1 METWSYAWAVR
12 NLIAELIM
20 PPGIWVIWVFFML
33 FLLKKHELIKNT
45 LIIFGLAMIWVT
57 STNYFAN
64 QFTQFAGHILV
75 WPQALILD
83 EEKLNVSKASDT
95 HQSPTNSAYTQE
107 QIPKDVI
114 TQLPNTKLDFG
125 KDEKY
130 LFEQQGTHAI
140 VILGGGTQKGA
151 KDLPEYQYQ
160 NTSPQ
165 SMERLRAGA
174 RLAKVTKLP
183 VLLTGGAPDRTDT
196 KDLSEAKVMSMVLK
210 EELGIDAR
218 WLEEQSNTTQE
229 NALQSAQILNKEGIK
244 TIYLVTHFWHMPRA
258 KIQFEKQGLTVI
270 EAPMGFYQKDLFTP
284 LDFYPSSEGLQRTRW
299 IWHEILGSACYNL
312 RFLY

>member
-1 METWSYAWAVR
+1 
-12 NLIAELIM
+12 
-20 PPGIWVIWVFFML
+20 
-33 FLLKKHELIKNT
+33 
-45 LIIFGLAMIWVT
+45 MIWVV
-57 STNYFAN
+57 STNYFAY
-64 QFTQFAGHILV
+64 QFTQLAGHLLE

-83 EEKLNVSKASDT
+83 EEKFNVSKLSDT
-95 HQSPTNSAYTQE
+95 HQSSFDSIYTQG
-107 QIPKDVI
+107 QIPKDVK
-114 TQLPNTKLDFG
+114 TQLPNTKLDSG
-125 KDEKY
+125 KDEKS
-130 LFEQQGTHAI
+130 LFEKQGTHAI
-140 VILGGGTQKGA
+140 VILGGGRQKGA

-174 RLAKVTKLP
+174 RLAKVTNLP
-183 VLLTGGAPDRTDT
+183 ILLTGGAPDRTDA

-258 KIQFEKQGLTVI
+258 KTQFEKQGFKVI
-270 EAPMGFYQKDLFTP
+270 EAPTGFYQKALLTP

-299 IWHEILGSACYNL
+299 IWHELLGTLWYRVKL
-312 RFLY
+312 

>member
-12 NLIAELIM
+12 NFIAELIM

-33 FLLKKHELIKNT
+33 FLLKKHELIKKT
-45 LIIFGLAMIWVT
+45 LIVFGLAMIWVT
-57 STNYFAN
+57 CTNYFAY
-64 QFTQFAGHILV
+64 QFTQFADHILV
-75 WPQALILD
+75 WPQTLILD
-83 EEKLNVSKASDT
+83 EEKFNPSKPSNT
-95 HQSPTNSAYTQE
+95 HKSRTNSAYTQE
-107 QIPKDVI
+107 QIYRDAK
-114 TQLPNTKLDFG
+114 TQLPNTKLDSG

-140 VILGGGTQKGA
+140 VILGGGRQKGA

-229 NALQSAQILNKEGIK
+229 NALQTAQILNKEGIK
-244 TIYLVTHFWHMPRA
+244 TVYLVTHFWHMPRA

-270 EAPMGFYQKDLFTP
+270 EAPIGFYQKDLYTP
-284 LDFYPSSEGLQRTRW
+284 LDLYPSSEGLQRTRW
-299 IWHEILGSACYNL
+299 IWHELLGAIWY
-312 RFLY
+312 RIKF

>member
-1 METWSYAWAVR
+1 
-12 NLIAELIM
+12 
-20 PPGIWVIWVFFML
+20 
-33 FLLKKHELIKNT
+33 
-45 LIIFGLAMIWVT
+45 MICIT
-57 STNYFAN
+57 STNFFAH
-64 QFTQFAGHILV
+64 QFTQLAGHIFA

-83 EEKLNVSKASDT
+83 EEKFNVTKPSDT
-95 HQSPTNSAYTQE
+95 HKSPTNSAYTQE
-107 QIPKDVI
+107 QIYRDAK
-114 TQLPNTKLDFG
+114 TQLPNTKLDSG

-140 VILGGGTQKGA
+140 VILGGGRQKGA

-183 VLLTGGAPDRTDT
+183 VLLTGGAPDRTGT

-229 NALQSAQILNKEGIK
+229 NALQSAQILKKEGIK

-258 KIQFEKQGLTVI
+258 KTQF
-270 EAPMGFYQKDLFTP
+270 
-284 LDFYPSSEGLQRTRW
+284 
-299 IWHEILGSACYNL
+299 
-312 RFLY
+312 